1 MNCSIHIWND
11 IYIYNIRYDMDIISD
26 IDIDIDM
33 DVDCRYIY
41 LCYIYSKLIF
51 TSRHRSEVERHQN
64 TERTSIV
71 ETHAV
76 FRRLLRLPKLC

>member
-1 MNCSIHIWND
+1 MG
-11 IYIYNIRYDMDIISD
+11 IISD
-26 IDIDIDM
+26 VDIDIDM
-33 DVDCRYIY
+33 DVDIY

-51 TSRHRSEVERHQN
+51 TSRHQVERHQN